1 MAGKGCTARPSDNQ
15 PPDSPAAP
23 PPFLTCNMNTQPSPR
38 GKIKA
43 IALDAFGTLAEIT
56 DKRRPYA
63 KLARS
68 CQQPESIFRIAMTEA
83 LGLAGLAHARQSTLA
98 LPDLAALEQ
107 ELFAELASVR
117 LFPEV
122 PDVLH
127 RLRAR
132 GYRLAIVSN
141 LAAPYAV
148 PLKLLLPFPLDAY
161 AWSFECGAI
170 KPEAAIFAQVARQL
184 DCATDEILMV
194 GDTYAADYAGA
205 KAEGFE
211 ALHLDRTGSPPQ
223 PGTETIRDLTGILR
237 YLSLSEE

>member
-1 MAGKGCTARPSDNQ
+1 MNAQ
-15 PPDSPAAP
+15 PTPHS
-23 PPFLTCNMNTQPSPR
+23 
-38 GKIKA
+38 KIKA
-43 IALDAFGTLAEIT
+43 VALDAFGTLAEIT

-63 KLARS
+63 KLART
-68 CQQPESIFRIAMTEA
+68 CQQPESIFRIAMIEE

-98 LPDLAALEQ
+98 LSELAALEQ

-122 PDVLH
+122 PDVLS
-127 RLRAR
+127 RLRAH

-170 KPEAAIFAQVARQL
+170 KPEAAIFTRVVQQL
-184 DCATDEILMV
+184 DCAPDEILMV

-205 KAEGFE
+205 RAQGLQ
-211 ALHLDRTGSPPQ
+211 ALLLDRMGTNRQ
-223 PGTETIRDLTGILR
+223 PGPDTIRDLAGILD
-237 YLSLSEE
+237 YLNLQEN